1 MMGLLVLGVE
11 ARHVEL
17 AVIFD
22 LKRVKAAERLHLAIE
37 AAEGVRLFGQ
47 LPFVLQLIESLR
59 CVHREDHAHIDLSGI
74 VVAVI
79 VIGQRAEVQPL
90 HKGVELA
97 GGVAQVNG
105 RADQQDVRGKNAV
118 QQRAYTNF

>member
-1 MMGLLVLGVE
+1 MKQPPETLNGFRGLFSVLALCQPNQFFAHLTGFFQIQRELLFVMGLLVLGVE

-47 LPFVLQLIESLR
+47 LPFVLQLIESLGR
-59 CVHREDHAHIDLSGI
+59 VHGED
-74 VVAVI
+74 
-79 VIGQRAEVQPL
+79 
-90 HKGVELA
+90 
-97 GGVAQVNG
+97 
-105 RADQQDVRGKNAV
+105 
-118 QQRAYTNF
+118 